1 MKTPVQMLEDISAE
15 IMENTSLLE
24 FIVRNTSD
32 QGEADNAL
40 ACLIRS
46 MIKTA
51 EKANEYA
58 SYQAMCPPSR
68 SSTDIT
74 DDVFYAVITAK
85 KLEELTHNYNEVY
98 FTDKDNDNPSMY
110 MAATIHDYASRV
122 CSELKSIQTKLR

>member
-58 SYQAMCPPSR
+58 SYQAICPPPP
-68 SSTDIT
+68 TG
-74 DDVFYAVITAK
+74 K
-85 KLEELTHNYNEVY
+85 EQH
-98 FTDKDNDNPSMY
+98 
-110 MAATIHDYASRV
+110 
-122 CSELKSIQTKLR
+122 